1 MTDLSHLPDHQIEIL
16 DSNPAPTGPEMPA
29 TPILLSHK
37 SSKSITGPYF
47 SNVFNT
53 IPPSDEPTS
62 KEKTQEPPP
71 KVSPK
76 SSVEKTNILSL
87 LHFFFVVNFIKK
99 VNSLKNRVLNLADL
113 DPIGP
118 SERSEDIEKL
128 FTCKFKEWVQ
138 KDPNKRSSLEIT
150 LVKIFWKDYA
160 AQFFWQI
167 VQGATR
173 LMVAFFLYHMLI
185 DIRSTP
191 SRPRDAYVPGIGLF
205 LCNLG
210 AFYALHQA
218 GFNVTYC
225 ANKVRAGILTMLYKK
240 ITKLSPT
247 AVHNMNLG
255 KVINLIANDTNSL
268 ERAHI
273 LSLVT
278 APLIFLGG
286 FGLLF
291 YFWGV
296 SCLVGL
302 GYMALTWII
311 QAREP
316 LGSLAFK
323 FEGKTETEQRIGY
336 LNSTIDAIRTIK
348 LFGWEFKVIEKIEK
362 SRAKEIAG
370 YKKGTFFDCIP
381 RAILYTS
388 HWVAGFLIYLTYT
401 QVKGPILTSLT
412 FPTAIIL
419 GVLRQ
424 FCMLQFFSVITFYI
438 EMKSLGARVAGIMNL
453 PEVEP
458 PVIITPISPENSIE
472 FTGFTGYWMK
482 RDMDVPP
489 PPKVPKLK
497 FKYFKLKGFPVVK
510 PPADTKIP
518 IDLYHPALSKIDL
531 QIKKGSFVVVIG
543 KLGAGKS
550 SLLQSLTGQLAYYE
564 GELRYRGT
572 YVHVGQ
578 RPLLGQATIKE
589 IILSEKEYDERKW
602 KRIIKACDL
611 SYDLE
616 NMPEGENT
624 NVGERGVV
632 LNEMQRAKI
641 VLARAIYLDVDIYLL
656 DEPFAFMSS
665 NSARH
670 VYHHAVRKLLKGKT
684 TIMATHKWFVLRHAD
699 QILVMNNGE
708 ISARGTFDELEEQ
721 NVDLDAVMGLEG
733 EDKVDVEHVTDHTIK
748 KYRKIL
754 EEVNEEEVFS
764 EETQC
769 FVASRQDEGLV
780 IEEEKLDDGKVH
792 RGTYLCY
799 FKTLL
804 NWWTFIPFGALFVG
818 GEMFAWLY
826 LYFLGKWAKGLWS
839 DSLAYEVLG
848 PVVFG
853 SILFHFVKYVVYFNT
868 TYNTSEKLHNKM
880 LRSVFH
886 SPIRFFEKN
895 PLGRILSRFSN
906 DISILDRNVTASL
919 LEVLEGF
926 CLFWV
931 YVFALW
937 ITSPWILVSA
947 AVALFFGLIIG
958 LWCRKAVYQTRGLE
972 LITRAPLYSSFSYAI
987 DSLISIRLRQLS
999 EVLIK
1004 KFYTRADDY
1013 SRANIAYM
1021 STLRFLRFWIDYV
1034 TELTVIVTLC
1044 IFITAESQELAIGYF
1059 FNILISLPATLSWIL
1074 RGFLTLHLN
1083 MASVARITTYV
1094 QNAKSID
1101 LVKPN
1106 DRYYLKGNWPR
1117 RGDIEIRNATLR
1129 YSPKSDPFL
1138 RDISLNIQHG
1148 EKIAVVGSTRSGMST
1163 LLAMLVRIFDI
1174 DREPGSYIKVG
1185 GVDIR
1190 DVGIQVL
1197 RRPMVIIPQEAMVIP
1212 GTIRSNID
1220 PWGEYSDDQI
1230 WEVLELVGLKEFI
1243 EDLPH
1248 KLETYLSRSSFVFS
1262 LGQRQL
1268 LCICRA
1274 LLKKSA
1280 LVIQDDATTNV
1291 DIPTSQA
1298 LQTKILE
1305 RYKDSTVLTMTHRVL
1320 TVALY
1325 DKVVIAHKGEIQ
1337 EFGEPYLL
1345 LVEKIGD
1352 TEVTNK
1358 QSHMASMTRNL
1369 GKTLSRLVVKI
1380 AMRTYYKKHQ
1390 IVLPSK
1396 GAGVRSSLN
1405 LDNIAAD
1412 KIRIERANL
1421 VVGSNDGGVVRRKSS
1436 IVLEVEDEHME
1447 NNRRRFD
1454 ALNKDPIRPFNKF
1467 DPDSYG
1473 QDDDPK

>member
-1 MTDLSHLPDHQIEIL
+1 MTDFHHLPDRQIEIS
-16 DSNPAPTGPEMPA
+16 DPA
-29 TPILLSHK
+29 TPSLLSHE
-37 SSKSITGPYF
+37 SSKAITGPYF
-47 SNVFNT
+47 SNVFTT
-53 IPPSDEPTS
+53 IPTPDEPIPE
-62 KEKTQEPPP
+62 EKIQEPPP
-71 KVSPK
+71 KIPLK
-76 SSVEKTNILSL
+76 SSVEKANILSL
-87 LHFFFVVNFIKK
+87 LHFFFVIKFIRK
-99 VNSLKNRVLNLADL
+99 VNSLKYRLLNLADL

-118 SERSEDIEKL
+118 SERAEDFEKL
-128 FTCKFKEWVQ
+128 FTSKFKEWVQ
-138 KDPNKRSSLEIT
+138 KDPNKRSSLEFT
-150 LVKIFWKDYA
+150 LVKIFWKEYVV
-160 AQFFWQI
+160 QFFWQI
-167 VQGATR
+167 VQGTTR
-173 LMVAFFLYHMLI
+173 LMVAFFLYEMLI

-191 SRPRDAYVPGIGLF
+191 PRPRDAYIPGIGLF

-210 AFYALHQA
+210 AFYASHQA
-218 GFNVTYC
+218 GFNATYC
-225 ANKVRAGILTMLYKK
+225 ANKIRVGILSMLYRK
-240 ITKLSPT
+240 ITKLSST
-247 AVHNMNLG
+247 AVHNLDLG
-255 KVINLIANDTNSL
+255 RVINLIANDTNSL

-316 LGSLAFK
+316 LDSLAFK
-323 FEGKTETEQRIGY
+323 FEGKTEAELRIDY
-336 LNSTIDAIRTIK
+336 LNSTINAIRTVK
-348 LFGWEFKVIEKIEK
+348 LFGWEFKVIERIEK

-370 YKKGTFFDCIP
+370 YKKGAFFDCIP

-401 QVKGPILTSLT
+401 QVKGPLSGSLT

-424 FCMLQFFSVITFYI
+424 FCMLQFFSVITYYI
-438 EMKSLGARVAGIMNL
+438 EMKCLGARVAGIMNL

-458 PVIITPISPENSIE
+458 LVIVAPISPENSIE
-472 FTGFTGYWMK
+472 FAGFTGYWMK

-489 PPKVPKLK
+489 PPKLPHLK
-497 FKYFKLKGFPVVK
+497 FKFCFLTGFPVVK

-518 IDLYHPALSKIDL
+518 IDLYHPALSNIDL
-531 QIKKGSFVVVIG
+531 EVKKGSFVVVIG
-543 KLGAGKS
+543 KLGSGKS
-550 SLLQSLTGQLAYYE
+550 SLLKSLTGELAHYE

-572 YVHVGQ
+572 YVNVPQ
-578 RPLLGQATIKE
+578 KPTLGEATIKE
-589 IILSEKEYDERKW
+589 IILSTKEYDERKW

-624 NVGERGVV
+624 NVGERGML

-641 VLARAIYLDVDIYLL
+641 VLARAIYLDADIYLL
-656 DEPFAFMSS
+656 DEPFAFMTYD
-665 NSARH
+665 SARH
-670 VYHHAVRKLLKGKT
+670 VYHYAVQKLLKGKT
-684 TIMATHKWFVLRHAD
+684 IIMATHKWFVLQDAD
-699 QILVMNNGE
+699 QILVLKNGE

-721 NVDLDAVMGLEG
+721 NVDLDAVLALEG
-733 EDKVDVEHVTDHTIK
+733 EGKVGVEHVTDHAAQRYK
-748 KYRKIL
+748 KIL
-754 EEVNEEEVFS
+754 EEVDEERAFS
-764 EETQC
+764 VETQC
-769 FVASRQDEGLV
+769 FVASRQDEGLIV
-780 IEEEKLDDGKVH
+780 EEESLNDGKVH
-792 RGTYLCY
+792 LGTYWYY
-799 FKTLL
+799 FKRLL

-818 GEMFAWLY
+818 GEMFAWLN
-826 LYFLGKWAKGLWS
+826 LYFLGKWVKKLWS
-839 DSLAYEVLG
+839 NNLAYEVLG

-853 SILFHFVKYVVYFNT
+853 SILFHFVKYVVYFNMAF
-868 TYNTSEKLHNKM
+868 NASEKLHNKM

-906 DISILDRNVTASL
+906 DVSNLDKNVAASL

-926 CLFWV
+926 CLFLV

-947 AVALFFGLIIG
+947 AAALVFGLLIG

-972 LITRAPLYSSFSYAI
+972 LVTRAPLYSSFSYAI

-999 EVLIK
+999 ERLIN
-1004 KFYTRADDY
+1004 KFFRRVNDY

-1021 STLRFLRFWIDYV
+1021 SSERFLRFWIDYV

-1044 IFITAESQELAIGYF
+1044 IFLTAESQELAIGYF

-1083 MASVARITTYV
+1083 IASVARITTYV
-1094 QNAKSID
+1094 QKAKSID

-1106 DRYYLKGNWPR
+1106 DEIYLKGNWPR
-1117 RGDIEIRNATLR
+1117 RGDIEIRNVTLR

-1138 RDISLNIQHG
+1138 RDISLSIQHG
-1148 EKIAVVGSTRSGMST
+1148 QKIAVFGSTRSGMST
-1163 LLAMLVRIFDI
+1163 LLSMLLRMFEI
-1174 DREPGSYIKVG
+1174 DRKPGSYIKIN

-1197 RRPMVIIPQEAMVIP
+1197 RRPFVIIPQETVVIP

-1220 PWGEYSDDQI
+1220 PWREYSDDQI
-1230 WEVLELVGLKEFI
+1230 WEVLELVGLKEFV
-1243 EDLPH
+1243 EGLTH
-1248 KLETYLSRSSFVFS
+1248 KLETYLSRSSLVFS
-1262 LGQRQL
+1262 VGQRQL
-1268 LCICRA
+1268 LCTGRA

-1280 LVIQDDATTNV
+1280 LVMQDDATTNV
-1291 DIPTSQA
+1291 DISTSQA

-1320 TVALY
+1320 TIALY
-1325 DKVVIAHKGEIQ
+1325 DKVVIAHIGEIQ

-1358 QSHMASMTRNL
+1358 QSHMAMIARGL
-1369 GKTLSRLVVKI
+1369 GKTLSRLAVKI
-1380 AMRTYYKKHQ
+1380 AMETYYKKHNM
-1390 IVLPSK
+1390 VLPPK
-1396 GAGVRSSLN
+1396 GVGAGSSLN
-1405 LDNIAAD
+1405 LDNVEAD

-1421 VVGSNDGGVVRRKSS
+1421 MLGNPDGGMVQKKPS

-1447 NNRRRFD
+1447 NNDRQID
-1454 ALNKDPIRPFNKF
+1454 ALNKDPIRSFNKF
-1467 DPDSYG
+1467 DT
-1473 QDDDPK
+1473 K